1 MRVREPRVPY
11 GAWVETNETKSPNF
25 FLAEDLTLDGLRLRA
40 DGLISEVEG
49 AVRLR
54 LLVENESEVLAFD
67 AEVVDDGEGGLTLQ
81 FVNLDPYRETFLAEL
96 LAEKGGAQQKV
107 IAG

>member
-11 GAWVETNETKSPNF
+11 GAWVETSGAQSPNF
-25 FLAEDLTLDGLRLRA
+25 FLAEDLTVDGLRLRA
-40 DGLISEVEG
+40 DGLITEVEG
-49 AVRLR
+49 AVSLR

-96 LAEKGGAQQKV
+96 LAETSSVEQKGMAS
-107 IAG
+107 

>member
-11 GAWVETNETKSPNF
+11 GAWVESTETETPSF
-25 FLAEDLTLDGLRLRA
+25 FLAEDLTVEGLRLRA
-40 DGLISEVEG
+40 DGLITEVEG
-49 AVRLR
+49 AVSLR

-96 LAEKGGAQQKV
+96 LAETRSAPQKM